1 MILEELPLLMH
12 VDDMAKHETCSH
24 CFRMSSSSVTEG
36 KVDQQLSHMCAACG
50 EVGFCSKACMDA
62 AAESSHTAA
71 ECTALKHSLRETSE
85 W

>member
-1 MILEELPLLMH
+1 MILEELPLLIH

-24 CFRMSSSSVTEG
+24 CFRMASGEKLV
-36 KVDQQLSHMCAACG
+36 HMCAACG
-50 EVGFCSKACMDA
+50 EVGFCSQACMDA
-62 AAESSHTAA
+62 AAESSHTTA